1 MEKILVLAFMTETLW
16 ETLKMIKSSKGINI
30 DRIGAM
36 ILGIL
41 IAIAANMD
49 IFKLIEIPLGIS
61 YLGSILTGLLISRGA
76 NFLHDIL
83 GNISSMYQA
92 RK

>member
-1 MEKILVLAFMTETLW
+1 MLVLAFMTETLW

>member
-36 ILGIL
+36 ILGII

-49 IFKLIEIPLGIS
+49 IFKLIEIPLGIN
-61 YLGSILTGLLISRGA
+61 YLGNILTGLLISRGA

-83 GNISSMYQA
+83 GNISNMYQA